1 MLKQLNNDDGGFTL
15 VEVSIILLV
24 LVILSG
30 IMLPQL
36 GNFNRLAR
44 YVKVKEDLGAIC
56 ASMKKMLDEVML
68 GGFYGE
74 PRWRVEPIG
83 LLIGPGAEP
92 MTNGDGTANWN
103 KSAFG
108 QFTETTDDG
117 TTDVDFTV
125 DTFLNHMQQN
135 KPLGSGNPINRYKN
149 SLDDPEAA
157 GAFFGWRG
165 PYFDEFTSDPW
176 GTRYAANVFALHRD
190 GDAPD
195 HGGIFTSAV
204 VCLSAGMDGT
214 VRTTFNQPMNDLD
227 GDGFNG
233 WKTSDDDIAVVLSS
247 GGPF

>member
-1 MLKQLNNDDGGFTL
+1 MSKQTNDRGFTL
-15 VEVSIILLV
+15 VEVTIILLV

-44 YVKVKEDLGAIC
+44 YAKVKEDLGAIC

-83 LLIGPGAEP
+83 LLVGPGGVP
-92 MTNGDGTANWN
+92 MTTGDATDNW
-103 KSAFG
+103 ALD
-108 QFTETTDDG
+108 QWETFTETTDDG
-117 TTDVDFTV
+117 LQDVEFTTDSFI
-125 DTFLNHMQQN
+125 NHMQQN
-135 KPLGSGNPINRYKN
+135 RPLGSGDPQNRYKN
-149 SLDDPEAA
+149 PIDDPEPWAA
-157 GAFFGWRG
+157 GSFFGWRG
-165 PYFDEFTSDPW
+165 PYFDQFTTDPW

-190 GDAPD
+190 AEAPEY
-195 HGGIFTSAV
+195 GGIFTSAV
-204 VCLSAGMDGT
+204 VCLSAGLDGT

-227 GDGFNG
+227 GDDFNG
-233 WKTSDDDIAVVLSS
+233 WRTADDDVAVVLSS